1 MTKDDTGIIIE
12 YFDNKIEG
20 LLEGAESLID
30 RKLAPIATDVAE
42 LKTDMKVVKAAVTA
56 TNEDVQDLKVRVSA
70 LEAA

>member
-1 MTKDDTGIIIE
+1 M
-12 YFDNKIEG
+12 
-20 LLEGAESLID
+20 ID

>member
-20 LLEGAESLID
+20 LLEGVESLID